1 MRILPALARAIFAK
15 GVMRMVKDM
24 TYGSPT
30 RLIVSFSIPIVIGN
44 LFQQLYNMVDTIIVG
59 QCIGVD
65 ALAAVG
71 ATGSLNFLVIGFVLG
86 MCSGFCIPVA
96 QAFGAGDYKQMRR
109 CVMNAYY
116 LSLLITVVLTVLT
129 VLLTRPILEL
139 MQTPANIIDDAYRY
153 IVVIFGGMFS
163 ILFYNLF
170 SGIWRAL
177 GDSRTP
183 LYFLILASLLNVV
196 LDLVFILSFSW
207 GVAGA
212 AYATVIS
219 QAVSAV
225 LCFLYMRRKL
235 PILAASRDERRPD
248 LRIMGRLLYM
258 GLPMALQFSITAIG
272 SIILQSA
279 VNALGSSVVAAVT
292 AGGKVQMIV
301 TQPMETLGLTMATFC
316 GQNLG
321 AGRIDRVK
329 AGVRNSLIISMICCL
344 VGWAVSF
351 FAGRFI
357 SLLFIS
363 ASETMILD
371 YTQQFLRMNALF
383 YPMLGALLILRNSI
397 QGLGYSVPAMA
408 AGAFELVARGL
419 VGFLLAGLFGFGAIC
434 FANPIAWIFAC
445 VFLIPAYLVVIR
457 RLTRAYPPQA
467 GTEPAI

>member
-1 MRILPALARAIFAK
+1 MK

-44 LFQQLYNMVDTIIVG
+44 LFQQLYNMVDSIIVG

-96 QAFGAGDYKQMRR
+96 QAFGAGDYKRMRR

-116 LSLLITVVLTVLT
+116 LSLLITVVLTTLT

-183 LYFLILASLLNVV
+183 LYFLILSSLLNVV
-196 LDLVFILSFSW
+196 LDLVFILNFSW

-235 PILAASRDERRPD
+235 PILATSRDERKPD

-292 AGGKVQMIV
+292 AAGKVQMIV
-301 TQPMETLGLTMATFC
+301 TQPLETLGLTMATFC

-329 AGVRNSLIISMICCL
+329 AGVRNCLLISMGCC
-344 VGWAVSF
+344 VVAWAISF

-357 SLLFIS
+357 SLLFIN

-371 YTQQFLRMNALF
+371 YTQQFLRVNALF
-383 YPMLGALLILRNSI
+383 FPMLGALLILRNSI

-419 VGFLLAGLFGFGAIC
+419 VGFLLAGLFGFSAIC
-434 FANPIAWIFAC
+434 FANPIAWVFAC
-445 VFLIPAYLVVIR
+445 VFLIPAYLVVMR
-457 RLTRAYPPQA
+457 RLTRAYPAPA
-467 GTEPAI
+467 EADTEPAILP

>member
-1 MRILPALARAIFAK
+1 M
-15 GVMRMVKDM
+15 
-24 TYGSPT
+24 
-30 RLIVSFSIPIVIGN
+30 
-44 LFQQLYNMVDTIIVG
+44 
-59 QCIGVD
+59 
-65 ALAAVG
+65 
-71 ATGSLNFLVIGFVLG
+71 
-86 MCSGFCIPVA
+86 
-96 QAFGAGDYKQMRR
+96 AGPGRQPH
-109 CVMNAYY
+109 A
-116 LSLLITVVLTVLT
+116 
-129 VLLTRPILEL
+129 
-139 MQTPANIIDDAYRY
+139 
-153 IVVIFGGMFS
+153 
-163 ILFYNLF
+163 
-170 SGIWRAL
+170 
-177 GDSRTP
+177 

-329 AGVRNSLIISMICCL
+329 AGVRNSLIISMVCCL

-383 YPMLGALLILRNSI
+383 YPMLGTLLILRNSI

>member
-1 MRILPALARAIFAK
+1 
-15 GVMRMVKDM
+15 MVKDM

-44 LFQQLYNMVDTIIVG
+44 LFQQLYNMVDSIIVG

-96 QAFGAGDYKQMRR
+96 QSFGAGDYKRMRR

-116 LSLLITVVLTVLT
+116 LSILITVTLTTLT

-153 IVVIFGGMFS
+153 IVVIFGGIFS
-163 ILFYNLF
+163 VLFYNLF

-196 LDLVFILSFSW
+196 LDLVFILNFSW

-219 QAVSAV
+219 QAVSAA
-225 LCFLYMRRKL
+225 LCFVYMRRKL
-235 PILAASRDERRPD
+235 PILAASRDECKID
-248 LRIMGRLLYM
+248 FRIMGRLLYM

-292 AGGKVQMIV
+292 AAGKVQMIV

-329 AGVRNSLIISMICCL
+329 VGVLNSLLISMGCC
-344 VGWAVSF
+344 VVAWAVSC

-371 YTQQFLRMNALF
+371 YIQQFLRVNALF

-408 AGAFELVARGL
+408 AGAFELVARAL

-434 FANPIAWIFAC
+434 YANPIAWVFAC
-445 VFLIPAYLVVIR
+445 IFLIPAYLIVIR
-457 RLTRAYPPQA
+457 RLTRVYPPQTRA
-467 GTEPAI
+467 ETEPVILPQG

>member
-1 MRILPALARAIFAK
+1 
-15 GVMRMVKDM
+15 MVKDM

-44 LFQQLYNMVDTIIVG
+44 LFQQLYNMVDSIIVG

-96 QAFGAGDYKQMRR
+96 QSFGAGDYKRMRR

-116 LSLLITVVLTVLT
+116 LSILITVTLTTLT

-153 IVVIFGGMFS
+153 IVVIFGGIFS
-163 ILFYNLF
+163 VLFYNLF

-196 LDLVFILSFSW
+196 LDLVFILNFSW

-219 QAVSAV
+219 QAVSAA
-225 LCFLYMRRKL
+225 LCFVYMRRKL
-235 PILAASRDERRPD
+235 PILAASRDECKIEF
-248 LRIMGRLLYM
+248 RIMGRLLYM

-292 AGGKVQMIV
+292 AAGKVQMIV

-329 AGVRNSLIISMICCL
+329 VGVRNSLLISMGCC
-344 VGWAVSF
+344 VVAWAVSC

-371 YTQQFLRMNALF
+371 YIQQFLRVNALF

-408 AGAFELVARGL
+408 AGAFELVARAL
-419 VGFLLAGLFGFGAIC
+419 VGFLLAGLFGFGAVC
-434 FANPIAWIFAC
+434 YANPIAWVFAC
-445 VFLIPAYLVVIR
+445 IFLIPAYLIVIR
-457 RLTRAYPPQA
+457 RLTRVYPPQTRA
-467 GTEPAI
+467 ETEPVILPQG

>member
-1 MRILPALARAIFAK
+1 
-15 GVMRMVKDM
+15 MVKDM

-30 RLIVSFSIPIVIGN
+30 RLIVNFSIPIVIGN
-44 LFQQLYNMVDTIIVG
+44 LFQQLYNMVDSIIVG

-96 QAFGAGDYKQMRR
+96 QSFGAGDYKRMRR

-116 LSLLITVVLTVLT
+116 LSILITVTLTTLT

-153 IVVIFGGMFS
+153 IVVIFGGIFS
-163 ILFYNLF
+163 VLFYNLF

-196 LDLVFILSFSW
+196 LDLVFILNFSW

-219 QAVSAV
+219 QAVSAA
-225 LCFLYMRRKL
+225 LCFVYMRRKL
-235 PILAASRDERRPD
+235 PILAASRDECKID
-248 LRIMGRLLYM
+248 FRIMGRLLYM

-292 AGGKVQMIV
+292 AAGKVQMIV

-321 AGRIDRVK
+321 AGRIDRVTV
-329 AGVRNSLIISMICCL
+329 GVGNC
-344 VGWAVSF
+344 
-351 FAGRFI
+351 
-357 SLLFIS
+357 
-363 ASETMILD
+363 
-371 YTQQFLRMNALF
+371 
-383 YPMLGALLILRNSI
+383 LLIYK
-397 QGLGYSVPAMA
+397 G
-408 AGAFELVARGL
+408 
-419 VGFLLAGLFGFGAIC
+419 
-434 FANPIAWIFAC
+434 
-445 VFLIPAYLVVIR
+445 
-457 RLTRAYPPQA
+457 
-467 GTEPAI
+467 

>member
-1 MRILPALARAIFAK
+1 
-15 GVMRMVKDM
+15 MVKDM

-30 RLIVSFSIPIVIGN
+30 RLIVNFSIPIVIGN
-44 LFQQLYNMVDTIIVG
+44 LFQQLYNMVDSIIVG

-96 QAFGAGDYKQMRR
+96 QSFGAGDYKRMRR

-116 LSLLITVVLTVLT
+116 LSILITVTLTTLT

-153 IVVIFGGMFS
+153 IVVIFGGIFS
-163 ILFYNLF
+163 VLFYNLF

-196 LDLVFILSFSW
+196 LDLVFI
-207 GVAGA
+207 VM
-212 AYATVIS
+212 S
-219 QAVSAV
+219 QAVSAA
-225 LCFLYMRRKL
+225 LCFVYMRRKL
-235 PILAASRDERRPD
+235 PILAASRDECKID
-248 LRIMGRLLYM
+248 FRIMGRLLYM

-292 AGGKVQMIV
+292 AAGKVQMIV

-329 AGVRNSLIISMICCL
+329 VGVRNSLLISMGCC
-344 VGWAVSF
+344 VVAWAVSC

-371 YTQQFLRMNALF
+371 YIQQFLRVNALF

-397 QGLGYSVPAMA
+397 QGLGYSVPAMS
-408 AGAFELVARGL
+408 AGAFELVARAL

-434 FANPIAWIFAC
+434 YANPIAWVFAC
-445 VFLIPAYLVVIR
+445 IFLIPAYLIVIR
-457 RLTRAYPPQA
+457 RLTRVYPPQTRA
-467 GTEPAI
+467 ETESVILPQG